1 MGSLIHRMVHLHGKL
16 SPRTLS
22 IPWPLVGI
30 RPHVTEA
37 LDGRYFRPT
46 TGRNHLITT
55 RESSLTLRRY
65 TYKNAVSNG
74 GFFQMAARLARFTG
88 NNTYYEWAERVW
100 DWTTGVGFIDE
111 SYRIFDGASTTDN
124 CSEISQLQWTYNPG
138 LFIYGSAMLYN
149 YTNGSSVWETRLTGL
164 VEQVNQTFFQAFDN
178 ATNVMVE
185 AACEPYGTCNNDQY
199 SFKAYLARFLA
210 KTMVVAPYTRTTI
223 QPLLV
228 DSAQAAAR
236 SCSGPSDGV
245 TCGEKWYTEFDGKY
259 GIGQE
264 LSALEVTQALLIDDA
279 PAIMNHNNVK
289 IKPAT
294 TTSTLAPT
302 VSVGPASVSGITS
315 TSATTTA
322 KPTTT
327 HNAAIKVGGSAPLGA
342 LVGGAMLGA
351 AALL

>member
-1 MGSLIHRMVHLHGKL
+1 MMTKHFGHLPLSLLSNMGSLIHRMVHLHGRL

-55 RESSLTLRRY
+55 RESSLTLSRY

-124 CSEISQLQWTYNPG
+124 CSEVSQLQWTYNPG

-164 VEQVNQTFFQAFDN
+164 VEHSTMQPMSWSKRLVSPTA
-178 ATNVMVE
+178 
-185 AACEPYGTCNNDQY
+185 
-199 SFKAYLARFLA
+199 LA
-210 KTMVVAPYTRTTI
+210 TTI
-223 QPLLV
+223 
-228 DSAQAAAR
+228 STA
-236 SCSGPSDGV
+236 S
-245 TCGEKWYTEFDGKY
+245 
-259 GIGQE
+259 
-264 LSALEVTQALLIDDA
+264 
-279 PAIMNHNNVK
+279 
-289 IKPAT
+289 KPIWPGF
-294 TTSTLAPT
+294 LQRRW
-302 VSVGPASVSGITS
+302 
-315 TSATTTA
+315 
-322 KPTTT
+322 
-327 HNAAIKVGGSAPLGA
+327 
-342 LVGGAMLGA
+342 
-351 AALL
+351 